1 MARILKSTTMFDN
14 YSFAV
19 KERLMR
25 YVQVDTQ
32 SDPHSNTQPSTE
44 KQKDL
49 ARILVNELSGL
60 GIADAHLDEFGY
72 VYATVPSNSDKNVPV
87 ICFCAHMDTAPDCSG
102 SAVKPILHK
111 NYDGNDIVLPDHF
124 ASIDHAVFRLQKG
137 QTIVEDLGSTN
148 GTWVNGEQIHSPVQ
162 MVAGDYVKIGSITFQ
177 YSRWQNE
184 STKL

>member
-1 MARILKSTTMFDN
+1 MQFVLVIGRLAFVALIYLFIFRIFTALLADLQLKGIFQRSIN
-14 YSFAV
+14 EYG
-19 KERLMR
+19 RLEVLTGAEALSR
-25 YVQVDTQ
+25 GSIFRVDG
-32 SDPHSNTQPSTE
+32 
-44 KQKDL
+44 K
-49 ARILVNELSGL
+49 GL
-60 GIADAHLDEFGY
+60 RLGRGKH
-72 VYATVPSNSDKNVPV
+72 
-87 ICFCAHMDTAPDCSG
+87 
-102 SAVKPILHK
+102 
-111 NYDGNDIVLPDHF
+111 NDIVLPDHF